1 MTSKKHEEMRSEA
14 EAAAEAYA
22 RAARAS
28 AVAGSVAAEASRAAL
43 DAAAAYRAAEA
54 DEAAAANAGEAISRT
69 PMLKEV
75 EQTLIHAREDL
86 IELGA
91 EEAHSGILIEI
102 RRALA
107 RIKAVL

>member
-14 EAAAEAYA
+14 EAAAEAFS

-54 DEAAAANAGEAISRT
+54 LSKT

-75 EQTLIHAREDL
+75 EQTLIHAREEL

-107 RIKAVL
+107 RIKAVRR